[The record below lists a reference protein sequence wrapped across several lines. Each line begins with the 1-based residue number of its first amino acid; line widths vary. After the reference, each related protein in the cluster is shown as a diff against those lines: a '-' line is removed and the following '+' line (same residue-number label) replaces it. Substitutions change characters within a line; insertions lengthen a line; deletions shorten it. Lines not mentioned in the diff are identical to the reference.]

1 MEPVSR
7 SGLSADELAD
17 YLADIGGTLVA
28 YGCPTY
34 RLEEVIGVVS
44 RAEGFESQA
53 FAFPTGLIVTL
64 RASPESPPLLRLVRV
79 KQWSTNLDRLV
90 LVDQIFN
97 DVAARK
103 LSIHDA
109 RARLGE
115 LEKRPMPYPGFL
127 QWVAVA
133 VASGATAVF
142 LRGAHVEIVAATVAG
157 LLVGLI
163 GWALARIPNARFLV
177 EFAGGLAAALVARAA
192 ATWRPGVS
200 REIVVLAGV
209 ITLIPGMTLTT
220 ALGEVARKNLVAGAA
235 RLTEAMMGFASI
247 LFGIAAELG
256 VEHLTRLSPAFPSS
270 PMALPLEWQV
280 LALGSASWALSVLF
294 AVPRAYTWTALASG
308 AIGYVASAVGNHY
321 LPVHIAAFLGAL
333 AVCTASHVFARS
345 TGRPAQLF
353 QLPGLTLLVP
363 GSFGF
368 LSLESFLSGDF
379 TKGAA
384 QGFQMLLVAA
394 ALVTGL
400 LLASVVVPARK
411 LL

>member
-1 MEPVSR
+1 
-7 SGLSADELAD
+7 
-17 YLADIGGTLVA
+17 
-28 YGCPTY
+28 
-34 RLEEVIGVVS
+34 
-44 RAEGFESQA
+44 
-53 FAFPTGLIVTL
+53 
-64 RASPESPPLLRLVRV
+64 
-79 KQWSTNLDRLV
+79 
-90 LVDQIFN
+90 
-97 DVAARK
+97 
-103 LSIHDA
+103 
-109 RARLGE
+109 
-115 LEKRPMPYPGFL
+115 
-127 QWVAVA
+127 
-133 VASGATAVF
+133 
-142 LRGAHVEIVAATVAG
+142 
-157 LLVGLI
+157 
-163 GWALARIPNARFLV
+163 
-177 EFAGGLAAALVARAA
+177 
-192 ATWRPGVS
+192 VS

-270 PMALPLEWQV
+270 PMALPLEWQI

-400 LLASVVVPARK
+400 LLASVIVPARK